1 MQHLLLELRLYRCLE
16 TEARL
21 AAIAAVIISLIMEH
35 KGSDKHK
42 HRPMAAF
49 LGVRPSNGEVL
60 VELMSHH
67 FATEKEVQRLLEQVF
82 VDKTPIAANTS
93 RISR

>member
-1 MQHLLLELRLYRCLE
+1 MQQLLLELRLHRRLE
-16 TEARL
+16 TKARL

-35 KGSDKHK
+35 KGSDK

-82 VDKTPIAANTS
+82 VGKTPIAASTS